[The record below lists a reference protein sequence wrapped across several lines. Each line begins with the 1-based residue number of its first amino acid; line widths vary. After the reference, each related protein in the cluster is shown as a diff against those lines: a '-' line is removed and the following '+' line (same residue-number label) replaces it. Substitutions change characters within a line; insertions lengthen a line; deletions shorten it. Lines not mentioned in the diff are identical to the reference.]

1 MGMTFQDGDSVGFAP
16 PSAGR
21 LASPAVSATIRLRL
35 ALEGAAEALAH
46 AQVEGLLASEGA
58 LEFALAELPPMN
70 DLGADDRTAVR
81 RELEAAERALLRC
94 RRLGSTL
101 TDYVRLTLASHATAT
116 GASGYTSDARNDVE
130 YAGRGVN
137 ARV

>member
-1 MGMTFQDGDSVGFAP
+1 MDGS
-16 PSAGR
+16 R
-21 LASPAVSATIRLRL
+21 AVSATMRLRL

-58 LEFALAELPPMN
+58 IEFALAELPQMGSIASEER
-70 DLGADDRTAVR
+70 DAVR

-101 TDYVRLTLASHATAT
+101 TDYVRLTLASHSVADPS
-116 GASGYTSDARNDVE
+116 SGYAPAAPRLR
-130 YAGRGVN
+130 AGQAGLN
-137 ARV
+137 ERV

>member
-1 MGMTFQDGDSVGFAP
+1 MDGS
-16 PSAGR
+16 R
-21 LASPAVSATIRLRL
+21 AVSATIRLRL
-35 ALEGAAEALAH
+35 ALEGAAESLAH

-58 LEFALAELPPMN
+58 LEFALAELPRMGSISSEER
-70 DLGADDRTAVR
+70 DAVR

-101 TDYVRLTLASHATAT
+101 TDYVRLTLASHSTAT
-116 GASGYTSDARNDVE
+116 NPSGYAPDARGDE

>member
-1 MGMTFQDGDSVGFAP
+1 MDGS
-16 PSAGR
+16 R
-21 LASPAVSATIRLRL
+21 AVSATIRLRL
-35 ALEGAAEALAH
+35 ALEGAAEAMAH

-58 LEFALAELPPMN
+58 LEFALAELPPLQGL
-70 DLGADDRTAVR
+70 DTADRDTVR

-101 TDYVRLTLASHATAT
+101 SDYVRLTLASHGTADAAP
-116 GASGYTSDARNDVE
+116 GYSQAAPRVRSGQ
-130 YAGRGVN
+130 AGLN

>member
-1 MGMTFQDGDSVGFAP
+1 MA
-16 PSAGR
+16 
-21 LASPAVSATIRLRL
+21 ASPAVSATIRLRL
-35 ALEGAAEALAH
+35 ALEGAAESLAH

-58 LEFALAELPPMN
+58 LEFALAELPPMQGL
-70 DLGADDRTAVR
+70 DAGDRDAVR

-101 TDYVRLTLASHATAT
+101 SDYVRLTLASHGAVAR
-116 GASGYTSDARNDVE
+116 ASGYAPDARTDE

>member
-1 MGMTFQDGDSVGFAP
+1 M
-16 PSAGR
+16 AGSR
-21 LASPAVSATIRLRL
+21 AVSATIRLRL
-35 ALEGAAEALAH
+35 ALEGAAESLAH

-58 LEFALAELPPMN
+58 LEFALAELPPVN
-70 DLGADDRTAVR
+70 ALDADERDAVR

-101 TDYVRLTLASHATAT
+101 SDYVRFTLASHAHASGGPNYAT
-116 GASGYTSDARNDVE
+116 GARNDAD

>member
-1 MGMTFQDGDSVGFAP
+1 MDGS
-16 PSAGR
+16 R
-21 LASPAVSATIRLRL
+21 AVTATIRLRL

-58 LEFALAELPPMN
+58 LEFALAELPPMQG
-70 DLGADDRTAVR
+70 LADSERDAVR

-101 TDYVRLTLASHATAT
+101 SDYVRLTLASHGDTDSS
-116 GASGYTSDARNDVE
+116 SGYSQAAPRVRSGH
-130 YAGRGVN
+130 AGLN